1 MTVDDKVAE
10 AIQKDV
16 ELLKAEQDKWTTLPT
31 AMEVP
36 PVLVILG
43 QMARDAAVEEVTKL
57 IDAEQFERAHVEHAN
72 YFITALA
79 FGMHLGQLGYT
90 YKSFTPFPGM
100 TLSDEDIRRLLNGNA
115 E

>member
-1 MTVDDKVAE
+1 MTVDDKTAE

-16 ELLKAEQDKWTTLPT
+16 ERLKAVQDKWTTLPT

-36 PVLVILG
+36 PALVVLG
-43 QMARDAAVEEVTKL
+43 QMARDAAVEEISIL
-57 IDAEQFERAHVEHAN
+57 AEQGQFEKAQVEHAN

-100 TLSDEDIRRLLNGNA
+100 TLSDEDIRRLLNDSA